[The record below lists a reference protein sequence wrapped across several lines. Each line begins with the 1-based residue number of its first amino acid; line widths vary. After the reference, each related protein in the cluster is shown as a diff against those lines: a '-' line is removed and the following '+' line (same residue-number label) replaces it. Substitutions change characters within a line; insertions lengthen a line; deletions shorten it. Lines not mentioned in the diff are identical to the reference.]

1 MSGVSEVKCPHC
13 GEWTTRQGRVDDK
26 CHNCGGY
33 IEPHR
38 FSAAAEKKT
47 MKAKNPKQADFFPV
61 KAGDGPITQEVKG
74 FINAFGWIV
83 FYSEVAFYISVVAV
97 IAILGFI
104 AG

>member
-13 GEWTTRQGRVDDK
+13 GEWTTRHGRVDDK
-26 CHNCGGY
+26 CHNCNGY

-38 FSAAAEKKT
+38 FSADAEKKAH
-47 MKAKNPKQADFFPV
+47 KAKNPKQADFFPV
-61 KAGDGPITQEVKG
+61 KKGDGPVTQEVKG

>member
-13 GEWTTRQGRVDDK
+13 GEWTTRHGRVDDK
-26 CHNCGGY
+26 CHNCNGY

-38 FSAAAEKKT
+38 FSADAEKK
-47 MKAKNPKQADFFPV
+47 AKKVTNPKQADFFPI
-61 KAGDGPITQEVKG
+61 KAGDGPLTQEVKG

-83 FYSEVAFYISVVAV
+83 FYSEVAFYCSVVLV
-97 IAILGFI
+97 VAILGFI